1 MQPFRRL
8 ILIVRRRTCRL
19 HEAYMN
25 AFLFLRLSWRRFAPS
40 LLAVL
45 LAGCASFSD
54 DGGFNAVNQAAQ
66 QRLNQETSWTRSEQD
81 ADNAARRVRTMLA
94 HPLTVDDAVRIALI
108 NNRELQAS
116 YSELGI
122 AEADLVQAGRLPN
135 PGFSFGR
142 THSGDD
148 IKIERSLSLSV
159 MRLLTLPAASRI
171 EARRFEQT
179 KLKAADA
186 MLRIAAQTRK
196 AYFLS
201 IAATQSVHYL
211 EQVNQ
216 AAEVAR
222 ELAAR
227 MAKKGNFSQLDA
239 AREQAFYLDTSARLK
254 RARTQAVQER
264 ENLVRLLGL
273 PGPRWQDGELQL
285 PQRLPDLPRQPATLD
300 DSEQAAMEQRLDVQ
314 SAKLEVAAL
323 QTSLGLSKATRFINV
338 LDLGY
343 VRNSET
349 GKAAEVGY
357 QASIDIPLF
366 DWGGARVA
374 KAEAIYMQAAHRLA
388 ATAVQAQSEV
398 RVAYAAQQH
407 AYTLARQYRDEVVP
421 LRKRISDEY
430 LLRYNGM
437 LMSVFDLLADAR
449 EQADAVNAAIDASR
463 DYWIADSDLQLALG
477 GRSAPA
483 PNIIEGTKHD

>member
-1 MQPFRRL
+1 
-8 ILIVRRRTCRL
+8 
-19 HEAYMN
+19 MN
-25 AFLFLRLSWRRFAPS
+25 AFPFLRRFLRPLAPP
-40 LLAVL
+40 LLAVFV

-54 DGGFNAVNQAAQ
+54 DGGFNTVNQAAQ
-66 QRLNQETSWTRSEQD
+66 QRLNKETSWTRSEQD
-81 ADNAARRVRTMLA
+81 ADNVARRVRAMLVR
-94 HPLTVDDAVRIALI
+94 PLAVDDAVQIALI

-142 THSGDD
+142 THSGGD

-159 MRLLTLPAASRI
+159 MRLLTMPAASRI

-179 KLKAADA
+179 KLKVADA
-186 MLRIAAQTRK
+186 MLRTAAQTRK
-196 AYFLS
+196 AYFQS
-201 IAATQSVHYL
+201 IAATQSLQYL
-211 EQVNQ
+211 EQVKQ
-216 AAEVAR
+216 AAEVAH
-222 ELAAR
+222 ELAVR

-239 AREQAFYLDTSARLK
+239 AREQAFYLDTSAQLT

-264 ENLVRLLGL
+264 ENLIRLLGL
-273 PGPRWQDGELQL
+273 RRQDGELQL
-285 PQRLPDLPRQPATLD
+285 PQRLPDLPKQAITLD
-300 DSEQAAMEQRLDVQ
+300 DSEQVAMEQRLDVQ

-323 QTSLGLSKATRFINV
+323 QTSLGLSKATRFVNV

-343 VRNSET
+343 MRNSET

-357 QASIDIPLF
+357 QAGIEIPLF

-398 RVAYAAQQH
+398 RVAYAAQQN
-407 AYTLARQYRDEVVP
+407 AYVLARQYRDDVVP

-437 LMSVFDLLADAR
+437 LASVFELLADAR
-449 EQADAVNAAIDASR
+449 EQANAVNAAIDAAR

-477 GRSAPA
+477 GRSAPE
-483 PNIIEGTKHD
+483 PNNIEGTKHD

>member
-1 MQPFRRL
+1 
-8 ILIVRRRTCRL
+8 
-19 HEAYMN
+19 MN
-25 AFLFLRLSWRRFAPS
+25 AFPFLRRFLRPLAPP
-40 LLAVL
+40 LLAVFV

-54 DGGFNAVNQAAQ
+54 DGGFNTVNQAAQ
-66 QRLNQETSWTRSEQD
+66 QRLNKETSWTRSEQD
-81 ADNAARRVRTMLA
+81 ADNVARRVRAMLA
-94 HPLTVDDAVRIALI
+94 RPLAVDDAVQIALI

-142 THSGDD
+142 THSGGD

-159 MRLLTLPAASRI
+159 MRLLTMPAASRI

-179 KLKAADA
+179 KLKVADA
-186 MLRIAAQTRK
+186 MLRTAAQTRK
-196 AYFLS
+196 AYFQS
-201 IAATQSVHYL
+201 IAATQSLQYL
-211 EQVNQ
+211 EQVKQ
-216 AAEVAR
+216 AAEVAH
-222 ELAAR
+222 ELAVR

-239 AREQAFYLDTSARLK
+239 AREQAFYLDTSAQLT

-264 ENLVRLLGL
+264 ENLIRLLGL
-273 PGPRWQDGELQL
+273 RRQDGELQL
-285 PQRLPDLPRQPATLD
+285 PQRLPDLPKQPVTLA
-300 DSEQAAMEQRLDVQ
+300 DSEQVAMEQRLDVQ

-323 QTSLGLSKATRFINV
+323 QTSLGLSKATRFVNV

-357 QASIDIPLF
+357 QAGIEIPLF

-398 RVAYAAQQH
+398 RVAYAAQQN
-407 AYTLARQYRDEVVP
+407 AYALARQYRDDVVP

-437 LMSVFDLLADAR
+437 LASVFELLADAR
-449 EQADAVNAAIDASR
+449 EQANAVNAAIDASR

-483 PNIIEGTKHD
+483 PNNIEGNRHD

>member
-1 MQPFRRL
+1 
-8 ILIVRRRTCRL
+8 
-19 HEAYMN
+19 MN
-25 AFLFLRLSWRRFAPS
+25 AFPFLRRFLRPLAPP
-40 LLAVL
+40 LLAVF

-54 DGGFNAVNQAAQ
+54 DGGFNTVNQAAQ
-66 QRLNQETSWTRSEQD
+66 QRLNKETSWTRSEQD
-81 ADNAARRVRTMLA
+81 ADNVARRVRTMLA
-94 HPLTVDDAVRIALI
+94 RPLAVDDAVQIALI

-142 THSGDD
+142 THSGDE

-159 MRLLTLPAASRI
+159 MRLLTMPAASRI

-179 KLKAADA
+179 KLKVADV
-186 MLRIAAQTRK
+186 MLRTAAQTRK
-196 AYFLS
+196 AYYQS
-201 IAATQSVHYL
+201 IAATQTVLYL
-211 EQVNQ
+211 EQVKQ
-216 AAEVAR
+216 AAEVAH

-239 AREQAFYLDTSARLK
+239 AREQAFYLDTSARLT

-264 ENLVRLLGL
+264 ENLIRLLGL
-273 PGPRWQDGELQL
+273 RRQDGELQL
-285 PQRLPDLPRQPATLD
+285 PQRLPDLPKQPVTLA
-300 DSEQAAMEQRLDVQ
+300 DSEQVAMEQRLDVQ

-407 AYTLARQYRDEVVP
+407 AYTLARQYRDDVVP

-437 LMSVFDLLADAR
+437 LVSVFELLADAR
-449 EQADAVNAAIDASR
+449 EQAEAVNAAIDASR

-483 PNIIEGTKHD
+483 PNNIEGTKHD

>member
-1 MQPFRRL
+1 
-8 ILIVRRRTCRL
+8 
-19 HEAYMN
+19 MN
-25 AFLFLRLSWRRFAPS
+25 AFPFLRRFLRPLAPP
-40 LLAVL
+40 LLAVF

-54 DGGFNAVNQAAQ
+54 DGGFNTVNQAAQ
-66 QRLNQETSWTRSEQD
+66 QRLNKETSWTRSEQD
-81 ADNAARRVRTMLA
+81 ADNVARRVRTMLA
-94 HPLTVDDAVRIALI
+94 RPLAVDDAVQIALI

-142 THSGDD
+142 THSGDE

-159 MRLLTLPAASRI
+159 MRLLTMPAASRI

-179 KLKAADA
+179 KLKVADV
-186 MLRIAAQTRK
+186 MLRTAAQTRK
-196 AYFLS
+196 AYYQS
-201 IAATQSVHYL
+201 IAATQTVLYL
-211 EQVNQ
+211 EQVKQ
-216 AAEVAR
+216 AAEVAH

-239 AREQAFYLDTSARLK
+239 AREQAFYLDTSARLT
-254 RARTQAVQER
+254 RARTQVVQER
-264 ENLVRLLGL
+264 ENLIRLLGL
-273 PGPRWQDGELQL
+273 RRQDGELQL
-285 PQRLPDLPRQPATLD
+285 PQRLPDLPKQPVTLA
-300 DSEQAAMEQRLDVQ
+300 DSEHVAMEQRLDVQ

-407 AYTLARQYRDEVVP
+407 AYTLARQYRDDVVP

-437 LMSVFDLLADAR
+437 LMSVFELLADAR
-449 EQADAVNAAIDASR
+449 EQAEAVNAAIEASR

>member
-1 MQPFRRL
+1 
-8 ILIVRRRTCRL
+8 
-19 HEAYMN
+19 MN
-25 AFLFLRLSWRRFAPS
+25 AFPFLRRFLRPLAPP
-40 LLAVL
+40 LLAVF

-54 DGGFNAVNQAAQ
+54 DGGFNAVNQTAQ
-66 QRLNQETSWTRSEQD
+66 QRLNKETSWTRSEQD
-81 ADNAARRVRTMLA
+81 ADNVARRVQTILA
-94 HPLTVDDAVRIALI
+94 QPLAVDDAVQIALI

-116 YSELGI
+116 YSQLGI

-159 MRLLTLPAASRI
+159 MSLLTMPATSRI

-179 KLKAADA
+179 KLKVADA
-186 MLRIAAQTRK
+186 MLRTAAQTRK
-196 AYFLS
+196 AYFQS
-201 IAATQSVHYL
+201 IAATQSVRYL
-211 EQVNQ
+211 EQVKQ
-216 AAEVAR
+216 AAEVAH

-239 AREQAFYLDTSARLK
+239 AREQAFYLDTSAQLT

-264 ENLVRLLGL
+264 ESLVRLLGL
-273 PGPRWQDGELQL
+273 QGRRWQDGELQL
-285 PQRLPDLPRQPATLD
+285 PQRLPDLPQQAVTRD
-300 DSEQAAMEQRLDVQ
+300 DSEQIAMEQRLDVQ

-323 QTSLGLSKATRFINV
+323 QTSLGLSKATRFVNV

-357 QASIDIPLF
+357 QASIEIPLF

-398 RVAYAAQQH
+398 RVAYAAQQN
-407 AYTLARQYRDEVVP
+407 AYLLARQYRDEVVP

-437 LMSVFDLLADAR
+437 LASVFELLADAR
-449 EQADAVNAAIDASR
+449 EQANAVNAAIDAAR

-477 GRSAPA
+477 GQVTPA
-483 PNIIEGTKHD
+483 PNNSEGKKHD

>member
-1 MQPFRRL
+1 
-8 ILIVRRRTCRL
+8 
-19 HEAYMN
+19 MN
-25 AFLFLRLSWRRFAPS
+25 AFPFLRRFLRPLAPP
-40 LLAVL
+40 LLAVF

-54 DGGFNAVNQAAQ
+54 DGGFNTVNQAAQ
-66 QRLNQETSWTRSEQD
+66 QRLNKETSWTRSEQD
-81 ADNAARRVRTMLA
+81 ADNVARRVRTMLA
-94 HPLTVDDAVRIALI
+94 RPLAVDDAVQIAMI

-159 MRLLTLPAASRI
+159 MRLLTMPAASRI

-179 KLKAADA
+179 KLKVADV
-186 MLRIAAQTRK
+186 MLRTAAQTRK
-196 AYFLS
+196 AYYQS
-201 IAATQSVHYL
+201 IAATQTVLYL
-211 EQVNQ
+211 EQVKQ
-216 AAEVAR
+216 AAEVAH

-239 AREQAFYLDTSARLK
+239 AREQAFYLDTSAQLT

-264 ENLVRLLGL
+264 ENLIRLLGL
-273 PGPRWQDGELQL
+273 RRQDGELRL
-285 PQRLPDLPRQPATLD
+285 PQRLPDLPKQPVTLA
-300 DSEQAAMEQRLDVQ
+300 DSEQVAMEQRLDVQ

-357 QASIDIPLF
+357 QAGIEIPLF

-398 RVAYAAQQH
+398 RVAYAAQQN
-407 AYTLARQYRDEVVP
+407 AYLLARQYRDDVVP

-437 LMSVFDLLADAR
+437 LASVFELLADAR
-449 EQADAVNAAIDASR
+449 EQANAVNAAIDAAR

-477 GRSAPA
+477 GRTTSAP
-483 PNIIEGTKHD
+483 NNIEGNRHD

>member
-1 MQPFRRL
+1 
-8 ILIVRRRTCRL
+8 
-19 HEAYMN
+19 MN
-25 AFLFLRLSWRRFAPS
+25 AFFFFRRSLRRLAPP

-54 DGGFNAVNQAAQ
+54 DGGFNAVNQTAL
-66 QRLNQETSWTRSEQD
+66 QRLNKETRWTRSEQD
-81 ADNAARRVRTMLA
+81 ADDIARRVRTMLA
-94 HPLTVDDAVRIALI
+94 QPLTVDDAMRIALI

-135 PGFSFGR
+135 PGFGFGR

-159 MRLLTLPAASRI
+159 MSLLTMPAASRI

-201 IAATQSVHYL
+201 VAATQSVHYL
-211 EQVNQ
+211 EQVKQ
-216 AAEVAR
+216 AAEVAH

-239 AREQAFYLDTSARLK
+239 AREQAFYLDTSAQLT

-273 PGPRWQDGELQL
+273 QGRRRQDGELQL
-285 PQRLPDLPRQPATLD
+285 PQRLPDLPQRAVTLD
-300 DSEQAAMEQRLDVQ
+300 DSEQVAMEQRLDVQ
-314 SAKLEVAAL
+314 SAKLEIAAL
-323 QTSLGLSKATRFINV
+323 QTSLGLSKATRFVNV

-357 QASIDIPLF
+357 QASIEIPLF

-398 RVAYAAQQH
+398 RVAYAAQQN
-407 AYTLARQYRDEVVP
+407 AYILARQYRDEVVP

-437 LMSVFDLLADAR
+437 LASVFELLADAR
-449 EQADAVNAAIDASR
+449 EQANAVTAAINAAR

-477 GRSAPA
+477 GQATPA
-483 PNIIEGTKHD
+483 PTNLEGKKHD

>member
-1 MQPFRRL
+1 
-8 ILIVRRRTCRL
+8 
-19 HEAYMN
+19 MN
-25 AFLFLRLSWRRFAPS
+25 VFPLFCQSSRRFAPP
-40 LLAVL
+40 LLVVF

-54 DGGFNAVNQAAQ
+54 DGGFNAVNRAAQ
-66 QRLNQETSWTRSEQD
+66 QRLNKETSWTRSEQD
-81 ADNAARRVRTMLA
+81 ADKVAQRVRTMLA
-94 HPLTVDDAVRIALI
+94 QPLAVDDAVQITLI

-142 THSGDD
+142 THSGGD

-159 MRLLTLPAASRI
+159 MSLLTMPATSRI

-196 AYFLS
+196 AYYQS
-201 IAATQSVHYL
+201 IAATQSVLYL
-211 EQVNQ
+211 EQVQQ
-216 AAEVAR
+216 AAEVAH
-222 ELAAR
+222 ELAGR
-227 MAKKGNFSQLDA
+227 MTKKGNFSQLDA
-239 AREQAFYLDTSARLK
+239 ARERAFYLDTSAQLT

-273 PGPRWQDGELQL
+273 PGPRWQGGELQL
-285 PQRLPDLPRQPATLD
+285 PQRLPDLPKQPVTLA

-357 QASIDIPLF
+357 QASIEIPLF

-398 RVAYAAQQH
+398 RVAYAAQQN
-407 AYTLARQYRDEVVP
+407 AYTLARQYRDDVVP
-421 LRKRISDEY
+421 LRKRISEEY

-437 LMSVFDLLADAR
+437 LASVFELLADAR
-449 EQADAVNAAIDASR
+449 EQANAVNAAIDAAR
-463 DYWIADSDLQLALG
+463 DYWIANSDLQLALG
-477 GRSAPA
+477 GQIAPT
-483 PNIIEGTKHD
+483 PTNNEGKKHD